1 MFLMYENVL
10 ILDLV
15 QAGFSNHPTKSI
27 LIISMQLKLKREL
40 YKLTSILIYE
50 TNQHT
55 LYYISVLENGYLLD
69 ISFFIQFSSFL
80 FNMIFNK
87 MQHIEHDVM

>member
-55 LYYISVLENGYLLD
+55 LYIYQSLKMD
-69 ISFFIQFSSFL
+69 ICWT
-80 FNMIFNK
+80 FNFYPI
-87 MQHIEHDVM
+87 